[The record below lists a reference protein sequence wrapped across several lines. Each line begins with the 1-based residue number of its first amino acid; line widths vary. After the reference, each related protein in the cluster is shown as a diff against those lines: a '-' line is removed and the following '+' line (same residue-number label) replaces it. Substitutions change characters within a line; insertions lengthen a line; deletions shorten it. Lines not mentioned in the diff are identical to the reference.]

1 MGICFAILWI
11 NPKSWGVNKKIAC
24 FVFMKEKEFLSLL
37 LPDGMMEYFEIT
49 EVEKHPDSYTI
60 HLSERNIIPELYKHD
75 KLLSKGFY
83 EPVTIQDFPLRG
95 KACYLKV
102 KRRRWQNETTGVIV
116 MRDWD
121 IVAKG
126 TRMTGEF
133 ASFLKALD
141 RYHPG
146 KL

>member
-1 MGICFAILWI
+1 
-11 NPKSWGVNKKIAC
+11 
-24 FVFMKEKEFLSLL
+24 MKENEFLSLL
-37 LPDGMMEYFEIT
+37 LPEGMMEYFEIT
-49 EVEKHPDSYTI
+49 DVDKHPDSCTI

>member
-1 MGICFAILWI
+1 
-11 NPKSWGVNKKIAC
+11 
-24 FVFMKEKEFLSLL
+24 MKENEFLSLL
-37 LPDGMMEYFEIT
+37 LPEGMIEYFEIT
-49 EVEKHPDSYTI
+49 EVETHRDSYTI
-60 HLSERNIIPELYKHD
+60 HLSERNIIPELYKQD

-83 EPVTIQDFPLRG
+83 EPATIQDFPLRG

-133 ASFLKALD
+133 ASFLKAFD